1 MAGFWETILPGGLGA
16 YGYDELMGK
25 FDDQSDQITQWFNQ
39 MMGGLDERTQFQPWS
54 VTSSLGT
61 ARGGPGGM
69 SMQLSGPQQRIQNQM
84 FSQGQDML
92 ARASED
98 PTMREQD
105 IYGRI
110 RDMQM
115 PGEQRAY
122 NEMNDAAFRQGR
134 TGMGTAQYGG
144 TPEQLAFAKA
154 QAEARNSAS
163 LGSMGQAQQELMN
176 QYQMGSGMMG
186 LGYQPQ
192 QQLLQQAGMGLNN
205 QQLAQQ
211 AQMNNANLWAQ
222 LGLGGITAD
231 TNMANVQGN
240 AFGNM
245 MMSMMPILAGGGSA
259 LDDLFAGW
267 FG

>member
-1 MAGFWETILPGGLGA
+1 
-16 YGYDELMGK
+16 
-25 FDDQSDQITQWFNQ
+25 
-39 MMGGLDERTQFQPWS
+39 
-54 VTSSLGT
+54 
-61 ARGGPGGM
+61 
-69 SMQLSGPQQRIQNQM
+69 
-84 FSQGQDML
+84 
-92 ARASED
+92 
-98 PTMREQD
+98 
-105 IYGRI
+105 
-110 RDMQM
+110 
-115 PGEQRAY
+115 
-122 NEMNDAAFRQGR
+122 
-134 TGMGTAQYGG
+134 
-144 TPEQLAFAKA
+144 
-154 QAEARNSAS
+154 
-163 LGSMGQAQQELMN
+163 
-176 QYQMGSGMMG
+176 MMG